1 MKPAGDG
8 DPARHAWH
16 RALLLGLGERHLGP
30 REMSAI
36 FHAGSTLEV
45 LERHHR
51 HQRFPSTGQENTF
64 FAIDRTLDQVG
75 KLVAGLYGRQLRK
88 RFAF

>member
-1 MKPAGDG
+1 MRPTGDG
-8 DPARHAWH
+8 GPARHAWH
-16 RALLLGLGERHLGP
+16 RALLLGLGERRSGS
-30 REMSAI
+30 RESPAI
-36 FHAGSTLEV
+36 SHAGSTLEV

-51 HQRFPSTGQENTF
+51 HQRFPSTGQEKTF

-75 KLVAGLYGRQLRK
+75 KLVAGLHGRQPLK